1 MSFSVKGKSAIVT
14 GAGSGI
20 NFCFAKLLLENGCNV
35 LIADLAL
42 RPEAQEVVNSYSG
55 QSNTPNRA
63 VFQKTDVVGWG
74 QLERMFEVAIKE
86 FGEVDIVCP
95 GAGIYEPHWSNF
107 WRPPGTPESRDPR
120 DGGRYAL
127 LDINLTHPIRTTQL
141 AISHFLRSR
150 SSKRLKHIIH
160 ISSIAGQAPSLAA
173 PIYVATKHAINGLV
187 RSLAQLDSKFGIRVT
202 AVAPGVIKTPLWT
215 DHPEKL
221 KMVNDKADEWV
232 TPDEVAEVML
242 ALIQQD
248 TVSEIIGEKSGQGT
262 QFRVQG
268 GTILEVSKSVRAV
281 SAFNDPGPAGRRGNT
296 VSDMNKVEDES
307 IITPSSPKMMGEDA
321 VAGVGPV
328 DGLRNS
334 SRRRGAWGKRASGF
348 QGDASWISCVINLV
362 NTIIGAG
369 VLAMPLA
376 ISRMGIVLGIFVILW
391 SGMTAGLGLY
401 LQARCAQYLDR
412 GSSSFFALSQ
422 LTYPNAAV
430 VFDAAIAIKCFGVGV
445 SYLIIIGDLMP
456 GVVQGFV
463 GSTPAY
469 DFLVDRHFWVTAFML
484 IVIPLSYLRRLDSLK
499 YTSIAALVS
508 MGYLVILVVY
518 HFVKGDTVDHRGPVR
533 VIHWAGPIPALS
545 SLPVIVFA
553 FTCHQN
559 MFSILNE
566 ISNNSHFRV
575 TGVVLASIGSS
586 AATYILVAIT
596 GYLSFGDNVGGNIVS
611 MYPPGV
617 WATIGRA
624 AIVML
629 VMFSYPLQCHP
640 CRASIDAV
648 LRWRPKPAGNEN
660 SPHRHPL
667 LGPRGNRAPE
677 PMSDL
682 RFSIITTTILILS
695 YIVAMTVSSLE
706 AVLAYVGSTGST
718 SISFILPGLFY
729 YKISSPDSP
738 THQRLMKEDDEAIDD
753 ILSDDDNA
761 DENDIEGGQN
771 RPLTDSAILRL
782 TNRHWR
788 RGLLRK
794 MSLALVV
801 YGILVMIVCLIV
813 NTFFIASH

>member
-1 MSFSVKGKSAIVT
+1 MSFSVEERTAIVT

-20 NFCFAKLLLENGCNV
+20 NLAFAKLLLENGCNV

-42 RPEAQEVVNSYSG
+42 RPEAQEVVDKHSAPS
-55 QSNTPNRA
+55 SRPRA
-63 VFQKTDVVGWG
+63 VFQQTDVTDWK
-74 QLERMFEVAIKE
+74 QLEVMFEVAEKE
-86 FGEVDIVCP
+86 FGEVDVVCP

-107 WRPPGTPESRDPR
+107 WRPPGTPNSRDPQH
-120 DGGRYAL
+120 GGRYAL

-141 AISHFLRSR
+141 ALAHFLRR
-150 SSKRLKHIIH
+150 RTDGRRKHIIH
-160 ISSIAGQAPSLAA
+160 ISSIAGQNPALAV

-187 RSLAQLDSKFGIRVT
+187 RSLSKLDSKYGIRVT

-221 KMVNDKADEWV
+221 KIVDSASDEWV
-232 TPDEVAEVML
+232 TPEEVAQVML
-242 ALIQQD
+242 SLIQQD
-248 TVSEIIGEKSGQGT
+248 KVSETIGDQAGQEP
-262 QFRVQG
+262 QFPVHG
-268 GTILEVSKSVRAV
+268 GTILEVSKTVRPV
-281 SAFNDPGPAGRRGNT
+281 GIFHDPGPGGRAGNT
-296 VSDMNKVEDES
+296 VSDMNLLEDEVYGLLS
-307 IITPSSPKMMGEDA
+307 QDGWGTPKIR
-321 VAGVGPV
+321 GV
-328 DGLRNS
+328 R
-334 SRRRGAWGKRASGF
+334 GKRDPGF
-348 QGDASWISCVINLV
+348 HGQATWISCVINLV
-362 NTIIGAG
+362 NTIVGAG

-376 ISRMGIVLGIFVILW
+376 VSHMGIVLGVIVILW
-391 SGMTAGLGLY
+391 SGTTAGFGLY
-401 LQARCAQYLDR
+401 LQSLCAQYLDR
-412 GSSSFFALSQ
+412 GTASFFALSQ

-463 GSTPAY
+463 GGSPDY

-484 IVIPLSYLRRLDSLK
+484 VVIPLSYLRRLDSLK

-508 MGYLVILVVY
+508 MAYLVVLVLY
-518 HFVKGDTVDHRGPVR
+518 HFVIGDTKADRGPVR
-533 VIHWAGPIPALS
+533 VIHWAGPVPTLS

-566 ISNNSHFRV
+566 IGNNSHFRT

-586 AATYILVAIT
+586 AATYICVAIT
-596 GYLSFGDNVGGNIVS
+596 GYLSFGDKVGGNIVG
-611 MYPPGV
+611 MYPPGL

-640 CRASIDAV
+640 CRASVDAV
-648 LRWRPKPAGNEN
+648 LRWKPKPTNN
-660 SPHRHPL
+660 NDSSPHRHPL
-667 LGPRGNRAPE
+667 LGPRGNRTPE

-682 RFSIITTTILILS
+682 RFSIITTTILVLS

-738 THQRLMKEDDEAIDD
+738 AHQRLMKEDDEAADSM
-753 ILSDDDNA
+753 LSDDGDDNDDLDNNQA
-761 DENDIEGGQN
+761 
-771 RPLTDSAILRL
+771 RPLTESGILRRG
-782 TNRHWR
+782 TRHWR
-788 RGLLRK
+788 RALLRK
-794 MSLALVV
+794 LSLALAV
-801 YGILVMIVCLIV
+801 YGAVVMVVCLIT
-813 NTFFIASH
+813 NSLFIASH